1 MNTNCAYI
9 HDILTMLVYS
19 DYTHYI
25 QKRKCVYYLL
35 ICFIAL
41 MRDESIKFVRYFGEY
56 VGCQEDKF
64 VNILGTCI
72 SCLLSSYTGGNETK
86 TISVYCRALSLFIPH
101 RTNSAKTSEVSRVCP
116 LTLKS
121 DS

>member
-1 MNTNCAYI
+1 
-9 HDILTMLVYS
+9 
-19 DYTHYI
+19 
-25 QKRKCVYYLL
+25 
-35 ICFIAL
+35 
-41 MRDESIKFVRYFGEY
+41 MRDERIKFVRYFDGN

-72 SCLLSSYTGGNETK
+72 SCLLSSYTGSNETI
-86 TISVYCRALSLFIPH
+86 TISVYCRSLFIPH